1 MLIYF
6 KPTFYYN
13 FRKTQTG
20 MKKLNALFLLLL
32 FGMTSSIWSQ
42 QNDFVANDLKISKY
56 VEGTLLAPRSGSTPL
71 AIIINGSGATDRNG
85 NQMMVNNNSS
95 KKLAKRLAAEGIAT
109 FRYDKRT
116 LKAKKLNIEE
126 KDMRFE
132 DFITDAE
139 AVINYFAPLPNF
151 SKIYLIGHSQGAL
164 VAMAAANKEV
174 DGFVSIAG
182 AGQPIDQVII
192 EQIGRQMPKL
202 KEDTK
207 TAFKELEKR
216 GKVKE
221 FNPALSSIFRKS
233 AQPFMASWIKYD
245 PQEEI
250 QKLTIPILLINGNN
264 DLQVNPEE
272 AQKLK
277 NAQPNAELVII
288 ENMNHIFRI
297 VDKNDDIANQKSYNE
312 PQRPISD
319 KLVEVISN
327 FILN

>member
-1 MLIYF
+1 
-6 KPTFYYN
+6 
-13 FRKTQTG
+13 
-20 MKKLNALFLLLL
+20 
-32 FGMTSSIWSQ
+32 
-42 QNDFVANDLKISKY
+42 
-56 VEGTLLAPRSGSTPL
+56 
-71 AIIINGSGATDRNG
+71 
-85 NQMMVNNNSS
+85 
-95 KKLAKRLAAEGIAT
+95 
-109 FRYDKRT
+109 
-116 LKAKKLNIEE
+116 
-126 KDMRFE
+126 
-132 DFITDAE
+132 
-139 AVINYFAPLPNF
+139 
-151 SKIYLIGHSQGAL
+151 
-164 VAMAAANKEV
+164 
-174 DGFVSIAG
+174 
-182 AGQPIDQVII
+182 
-192 EQIGRQMPKL
+192 MPKL

-272 AQKLK
+272 AEKLK
-277 NAQPNAELVII
+277 KAQPNAELVII